1 MSEMDPYA
9 RLEFTGELDP
19 VMERVC
25 DVYELGE
32 YGGFEVVPVGYEDF
46 NAVLCALIPRTT
58 L

>member
-1 MSEMDPYA
+1 MDPYA